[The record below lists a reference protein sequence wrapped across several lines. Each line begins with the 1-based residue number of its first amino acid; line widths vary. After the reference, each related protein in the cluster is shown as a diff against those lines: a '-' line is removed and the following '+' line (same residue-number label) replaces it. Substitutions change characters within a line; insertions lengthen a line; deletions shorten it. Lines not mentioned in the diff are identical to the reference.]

1 MTRSAAILL
10 ALSLAVLGGCA
21 SSTKTATTNRA
32 LSVPTLKVE
41 LACGNCQVRANV
53 PALIQEGYNTAAASA
68 GAKVVPSSEA
78 VLTIKEYSERGD
90 AARFLV
96 GAFAGKDEIKA
107 TVVAKD
113 KQFSLEDYYRNAWQG
128 IESLAQKIG
137 ATTFE
142 QLQ

>member
-1 MTRSAAILL
+1 MLL
-10 ALSLAVLGGCA
+10 ALSLTILSGCA
-21 SSTKTATTNRA
+21 SSPKTATANRA

-41 LACGNCQVRANV
+41 LACGGCQVRSNV

-68 GAKVVPSSEA
+68 GAKVVSSSEA
-78 VLTIKEYSERGD
+78 ILTIKEYSERGD

-107 TVVAKD
+107 TVVAHD
-113 KQFSLEDYYRNAWQG
+113 KQFALEDYYRNAWQG
-128 IESLAQKIG
+128 IESLARKICA
-137 ATTFE
+137 ATFD